1 MTGTQAANR
10 ARSIH
15 TRSQVRLQIK
25 KGRIQQQGTC
35 ECRVRI
41 KGRQV
46 AECEKG
52 RRWGKGAAREK
63 YWESEASEE
72 LKGWGKLKSRNIFLC
87 PFLPAECQS
96 HIFLCPSLPA
106 ECQSWRRFPRSAGRN
121 PCWLHLAEG
130 QLAEAATVDSIEQ
143 IQNLSP

>member
-25 KGRIQQQGTC
+25 KGRIQQQVTC

-41 KGRQV
+41 KGRQA

-52 RRWGKGAAREK
+52 RRWGKGAAGEK

-72 LKGWGKLKSRNIFLC
+72 LKGQGKLKSRN
-87 PFLPAECQS
+87 
-96 HIFLCPSLPA
+96 IFLCPSLPA
-106 ECQSWRRFPRSAGRN
+106 ECQSWRCFPRSAGHN
-121 PCWLHLAEG
+121 PCWSHLAEG
-130 QLAEAATVDSIEQ
+130 QLAEAATVASIEQ
-143 IQNLSP
+143 IQNFSP